1 MFHYKARKGKIPN
14 VLQANHRI
22 LKSKPFGTELIT
34 LRPYYKPNDL
44 ISMKLLL
51 QPSKPPDDIVLSKCR
66 LEEAEAIKNKVIS
79 VTVHQLVALHKQ
91 TDAASSKT

>member
-1 MFHYKARKGKIPN
+1 
-14 VLQANHRI
+14 
-22 LKSKPFGTELIT
+22 
-34 LRPYYKPNDL
+34 
-44 ISMKLLL
+44 MKLLL

-91 TDAASSKT
+91 TDAAWSKT